1 MSTAKSPS
9 ELRIALRAQK
19 TLFKQAMFFSLI
31 TSVLMLAPTFY
42 MLEVYDRVVTSRSG
56 MTLAML
62 TLLAVSVY
70 ALMGFLEWVRTE
82 ILDIGAKNFDDAMSK
97 RIFDSVFEANLRRI
111 PGTSTQI
118 ISDLRDVREF
128 LASPAVV
135 AMMEVPMALI
145 SLGVIFMINVDMGIM
160 SLAGAFLA
168 MILAYL
174 TERDSQPPLSAA
186 NSNAIAAQNY
196 ARNSLRNAQVIEA
209 MGMQA
214 GIHRRWKRK
223 QNEFLFM
230 QAQASD
236 AASGYVSL
244 SKLLQLTQSSLLL
257 GLGCWLIIQ
266 GSFLG
271 GGGMLIVV
279 SILGGRVVST
289 LIQVITLWKHVITAR
304 DAYSRLDRLLL
315 AIPKKPQN
323 MALPAPTGLVSVE
336 QVMVAAPDTKIA
348 ILSGVSFV
356 VPAGQVLAI
365 VGPSASGKSTLARVL
380 VGVLPTL
387 SGKVRLDGVEVFS
400 WNKAELGPH
409 LGYLPQDVE
418 LFAGT
423 LAENIARFGHV
434 DQVKVE
440 AAARAVGVHELIQGL
455 PCGYETDIGDDGCF
469 LSGGQRQRIGLA
481 RAIYG
486 NPRVLVLDEP
496 NSSLDEAGELALIKT
511 LGALK
516 AQGMTIV
523 LITHR
528 SGVLAIADLML
539 VLVDGRVTLRGP
551 RDQVLAAL
559 REDKPAGAP
568 PTRTSAPTRPALSG
582 PHPRKSKP

>member
-1 MSTAKSPS
+1 MTTAKPPS
-9 ELRIALRAQK
+9 ELRIALRLQK
-19 TLFKQAMFFSLI
+19 TFFKQAMFFSLI
-31 TSVLMLAPTFY
+31 TSLLVMAPTFY

-56 MTLAML
+56 MTLAMI

-82 ILDIGAKNFDDAMSK
+82 ILDMAAKKFDDEMSE
-97 RIFDSVFEANLRRI
+97 RIFDSVFAANLRRI

-118 ISDLRDVREF
+118 ISDLRNVREF
-128 LASPAVV
+128 LASPALL
-135 AMMEVPMALI
+135 AMMDAPLALLCI
-145 SLGVIFMINVDMGIM
+145 VVIFMINIDMGLM
-160 SLAGAFLA
+160 SLVGALLA

-174 TERDSQPPLSAA
+174 TERDSQPPLTAA
-186 NSNAIAAQNY
+186 NRNAIAAQNY
-196 ARNSLRNAQVIEA
+196 ASNSLCNAQVIEA
-209 MGMQA
+209 MGMQG
-214 GIHRRWKRK
+214 GIPRRWMKK
-223 QNEFLFM
+223 QKEFLFM

-236 AASGYVSL
+236 AAGGYTSL
-244 SKLLQLTQSSLLL
+244 SKFVQLTQSSLLL
-257 GLGCWLIIQ
+257 GLGCWLTIK

-271 GGGMLIVV
+271 GGGMVIVV
-279 SILGGRVVST
+279 SILGGRVVT
-289 LIQVITLWKHVITAR
+289 PLIQVIALWKHVINAR
-304 DAYSRLDRLLL
+304 DAYSRLDTLLH

-323 MALPAPTGLVSVE
+323 MALPPPTGRLSVE
-336 QVMVAAPDTKIA
+336 QVMVAAPDSNIA
-348 ILSGVSFV
+348 ILRGVSFV
-356 VPAGQVLAI
+356 VPAGQMLAI

-387 SGKVRLDGVEVFS
+387 SGKVRLDGVEVFT

-423 LAENIARFGHV
+423 LAENIARFGQV
-434 DQVKVE
+434 DRVKVE
-440 AAARAVGVHELIQGL
+440 AAARAVGAHEVIQAL

-486 NPRVLVLDEP
+486 NPRFLVLDEP
-496 NSSLDEAGELALIKT
+496 NSSLDEAGEQALIKT

-516 AQGMTIV
+516 AQGVTIV

-528 SGVLAIADLML
+528 TSVLAVADLML
-539 VLVDGRVTLRGP
+539 VLVDGQVKLNGP

-559 REDKPAGAP
+559 REDQPAVAP
-568 PTRTSAPTRPALSG
+568 PTPSSAPTRIALTRVAS
-582 PHPRKSKP
+582 

>member
-568 PTRTSAPTRPALSG
+568 PTPTSAPTRPALSG

>member
-1 MSTAKSPS
+1 MTTAKPPS
-9 ELRIALRAQK
+9 ELRIALRLQK
-19 TLFKQAMFFSLI
+19 TFFKQAMFFSLI
-31 TSVLMLAPTFY
+31 TSLLVMAPTFY

-56 MTLAML
+56 MTLAMI

-82 ILDIGAKNFDDAMSK
+82 ILDMAAKKFDDEMSE
-97 RIFDSVFEANLRRI
+97 RIFDSVFAANLRRI

-118 ISDLRDVREF
+118 ISDLRNVREF
-128 LASPAVV
+128 LASPAVL
-135 AMMEVPMALI
+135 AMMDAPLALLCI
-145 SLGVIFMINVDMGIM
+145 VVIFMINIDMGLM
-160 SLAGAFLA
+160 SLVGALLA

-174 TERDSQPPLSAA
+174 TERDSQPPLTAA
-186 NSNAIAAQNY
+186 NRNAIAAQNY
-196 ARNSLRNAQVIEA
+196 ASNSLRNAQVIEA
-209 MGMQA
+209 MGMQS
-214 GIHRRWKRK
+214 GIHRRWMKK
-223 QNEFLFM
+223 QKEFLFM

-236 AASGYVSL
+236 AAGGYTSL
-244 SKLLQLTQSSLLL
+244 SKFVQLTQSSLLL
-257 GLGCWLIIQ
+257 GLGCWLTIK

-271 GGGMLIVV
+271 GGGMVIVV
-279 SILGGRVVST
+279 SILGGRVVT
-289 LIQVITLWKHVITAR
+289 PLIQVIALWKHVINAR
-304 DAYSRLDRLLL
+304 DAYSRLDTLLH

-323 MALPAPTGLVSVE
+323 MALPPPTGRLSVE
-336 QVMVAAPDTKIA
+336 QVMVAAPDSNIA
-348 ILSGVSFV
+348 ILRGVSFV
-356 VPAGQVLAI
+356 VPAGQMLAI

-387 SGKVRLDGVEVFS
+387 SGKVRLDGVEVFT

-423 LAENIARFGHV
+423 LAENIARFGQV
-434 DQVKVE
+434 DRVKVE
-440 AAARAVGVHELIQGL
+440 AAARAVGAHEVIQAL

-486 NPRVLVLDEP
+486 NPRFLVLDEP
-496 NSSLDEAGELALIKT
+496 NSSLDEAGEQALIKT

-528 SGVLAIADLML
+528 TSVLAVADLML
-539 VLVDGRVTLRGP
+539 VLVDGQVKLNGP

-559 REDKPAGAP
+559 REDQPAVAP
-568 PTRTSAPTRPALSG
+568 PTPSSAPTRIALTRVAS
-582 PHPRKSKP
+582 